1 MPMRKIRVVI
11 VDDHLIVREGL
22 KQILELEPDM
32 EVVGEAENGL
42 DCLRVIQAERPDLV
56 FMDLRMPGVSGIEAT
71 RLVCEK
77 FPRTRVIV
85 LTIYE
90 DDAYVKEAIRAGAK
104 AYVLKKAKRED
115 LIRVARDV
123 LEDRTF
129 LDPNVVPA
137 VFRIL
142 KQRSDSSTNQSLG
155 GKDPLSEREL
165 EVLKGIVEGLKDRD
179 IADALHISEHTVR
192 SHVKSLYRK
201 LGVSSRS
208 QAVARAVRAGII
220 EGGA

>member
-1 MPMRKIRVVI
+1 MRKIRVVI
-11 VDDHLIVREGL
+11 VDDHLIVRQGL
-22 KQILELEPDM
+22 KQILELEPDI

-42 DCLRVIQAERPDLV
+42 DCLKVIEAARPDLV

-71 RLVCEK
+71 RLVCGK
-77 FPRTRVIV
+77 FPETRVIV

-115 LIRVARDV
+115 LVRVVRDV
-123 LEDRTF
+123 LQGRAF
-129 LDPNVVPA
+129 LDPSVVPA

-142 KQRSDSSTNQSLG
+142 KQRMDPWSNQNTG
-155 GKDPLSEREL
+155 GKEPLSEREL

-179 IADALHISEHTVR
+179 IARILSISEHTVR
-192 SHVKSLYRK
+192 SHVKSVYRK

-220 EGGA
+220 EGGF

>member
-1 MPMRKIRVVI
+1 MRKIRVVI
-11 VDDHLIVREGL
+11 VDDHLIVRQGL
-22 KQILELEPDM
+22 KQILELEPDI

-42 DCLRVIQAERPDLV
+42 DCLKVIEAARPDLV

-71 RLVCEK
+71 RLVCGKCPE
-77 FPRTRVIV
+77 TRVIV

-115 LIRVARDV
+115 LVRVVRDV
-123 LEDRTF
+123 LQGRAF
-129 LDPNVVPA
+129 LDPSVVPA

-142 KQRSDSSTNQSLG
+142 KQRMDPWSNQNTG
-155 GKDPLSEREL
+155 GKEPLSEREL

-179 IADALHISEHTVR
+179 IARILSISKHTVR
-192 SHVKSLYRK
+192 SHVKSVYRK

-208 QAVARAVRAGII
+208 QVVARAVRAGII
-220 EGGA
+220 EGGF

>member
-1 MPMRKIRVVI
+1 
-11 VDDHLIVREGL
+11 
-22 KQILELEPDM
+22 M

-42 DCLRVIQAERPDLV
+42 DCLKVIEAERPDLV

-71 RLVCEK
+71 RLVCGK
-77 FPRTRVIV
+77 FPQTRVIV

-123 LEDRTF
+123 LEDRAF
-129 LDPNVVPA
+129 LDPSVVPA

-142 KQRSDSSTNQSLG
+142 KQRSDPSANQSLG
-155 GKDPLSEREL
+155 GKEPLSEREL

-192 SHVKSLYRK
+192 SHVKSVYRK

>member
-1 MPMRKIRVVI
+1 MRKIRVVI

-22 KQILELEPDM
+22 KQILELEPDI

-42 DCLRVIQAERPDLV
+42 DCLKVIEAVRPDLV

-77 FPRTRVIV
+77 FPETRVIV

-104 AYVLKKAKRED
+104 AYVLKKAKREE
-115 LIRVARDV
+115 LVRVVRDV
-123 LEDRTF
+123 FQNRAF

-142 KQRSDSSTNQSLG
+142 KQRTDPSVNQSPG
-155 GKDPLSEREL
+155 GKEPLSEREL

-179 IADALHISEHTVR
+179 IARLLHISEHTVR
-192 SHVKSLYRK
+192 SHVKSVYRK

-220 EGGA
+220 EGDS

>member
-1 MPMRKIRVVI
+1 MGKIRVVI

-22 KQILELEPDM
+22 KQILELEPDI

-42 DCLRVIQAERPDLV
+42 DCLKVIESVRPDLV
-56 FMDLRMPGVSGIEAT
+56 FMDLRMPGVGGIEAT
-71 RLVCEK
+71 RLVCGK
-77 FPRTRVIV
+77 FPETRVIV

-115 LIRVARDV
+115 LVRVVRDV
-123 LEDRTF
+123 HEDRAF

-142 KQRSDSSTNQSLG
+142 KQRSEPSANENLR
-155 GKDPLSEREL
+155 GKEPLSEREL

-179 IADALHISEHTVR
+179 IAQALHISEHTVR
-192 SHVKSLYRK
+192 SHVKSVYRK

-208 QAVARAVRAGII
+208 QAVMRAVRAGII
-220 EGGA
+220 EGDS

>member
-1 MPMRKIRVVI
+1 MRKIRVVI
-11 VDDHLIVREGL
+11 VDDHLIVRQGL
-22 KQILELEPDM
+22 KQILELEPDI

-42 DCLRVIQAERPDLV
+42 DCLKVIEAARPDLV

-71 RLVCEK
+71 RLVCGK
-77 FPRTRVIV
+77 FPETRVIV

-115 LIRVARDV
+115 LVRVVRDV
-123 LEDRTF
+123 LQGRAF
-129 LDPNVVPA
+129 LDPSVVPA

-142 KQRSDSSTNQSLG
+142 KQRMDPWSNQNTG
-155 GKDPLSEREL
+155 GKEPLSEREL

-179 IADALHISEHTVR
+179 IARILSISKHTVR
-192 SHVKSLYRK
+192 SHVKSVYRK

-220 EGGA
+220 EGGF